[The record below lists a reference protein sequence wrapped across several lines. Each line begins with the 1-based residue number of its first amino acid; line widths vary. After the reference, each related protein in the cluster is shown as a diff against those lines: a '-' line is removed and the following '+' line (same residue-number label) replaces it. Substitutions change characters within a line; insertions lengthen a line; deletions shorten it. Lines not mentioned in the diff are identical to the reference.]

1 MLMIC
6 ISEQR
11 LFSLYPIPDIY
22 PTISGRKTGF
32 EPTEPTTEQHGK
44 KEDFYIP
51 ILFADTS
58 GNDHRMERY
67 QKVLPSGRKN
77 DPYLYR
83 NNLETGRPLDMLRT
97 AVKVT
102 GSAMV
107 ASMADK

>member
-67 QKVLPSGRKN
+67 QKSSPVREEKRSLSISEQLRNRPSAGYVADSREGYRRCDGRIH
-77 DPYLYR
+77 
-83 NNLETGRPLDMLRT
+83 GR
-97 AVKVT
+97 
-102 GSAMV
+102 
-107 ASMADK
+107 